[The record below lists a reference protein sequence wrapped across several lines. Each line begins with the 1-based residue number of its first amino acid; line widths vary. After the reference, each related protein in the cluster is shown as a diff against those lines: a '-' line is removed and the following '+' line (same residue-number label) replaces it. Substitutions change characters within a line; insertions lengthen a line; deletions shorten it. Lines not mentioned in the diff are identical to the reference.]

1 MPSFD
6 IGPTRAVGA
15 LENRLAREAR
25 GQAMPQPRAAV
36 PEGPVASAPM
46 AAGQPPIN
54 AERVAE
60 IRKAVE
66 NGTYPVLPAKVADAM
81 IAAGMILRVG
91 K

>member
-15 LENRLAREAR
+15 TDSRLVRDAHGKAAIRPETAAP
-25 GQAMPQPRAAV
+25 QALAA
-36 PEGPVASAPM
+36 PTPVSA
-46 AAGQPPIN
+46 GDPPVDV
-54 AERVAE
+54 ERVAQ

-66 NGTYPVLPAKVADAM
+66 NGTYPIMPARIADEM
-81 IAAGMILRVG
+81 IAAGFLLRVG

>member
-15 LENRLAREAR
+15 ISNRPAQETR
-25 GQAMPQPRAAV
+25 GQKPQQAV
-36 PEGPVASAPM
+36 SPDAPIASAPVS
-46 AAGQPPIN
+46 AGEPPVDF
-54 AERVAE
+54 ERVAQ

-66 NGTYPVLPAKVADAM
+66 QGTYPIVPTRVADEM
-81 IAAGMILRVG
+81 IAAGFLLRIA